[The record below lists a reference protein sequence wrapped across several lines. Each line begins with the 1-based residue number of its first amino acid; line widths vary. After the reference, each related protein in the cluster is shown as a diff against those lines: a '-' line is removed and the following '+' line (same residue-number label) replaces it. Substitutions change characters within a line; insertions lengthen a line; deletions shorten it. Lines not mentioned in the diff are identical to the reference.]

1 MTTSRPGVDGTQG
14 CGEHRS
20 DRTQGVSF
28 LDQCEGRLLTQKILI
43 QVACE
48 ISKHHKLL
56 QVWNSNLF
64 FNVGGMPSEKIILVS
79 VLPRVIHQSSA

>member
-1 MTTSRPGVDGTQG
+1 MMASRPGGDGTQG

-43 QVACE
+43 QVTCE

-64 FNVGGMPSEKIILVS
+64 FNVGGMPSEKIILV
-79 VLPRVIHQSSA
+79 